1 MQWGAPEEIS
11 LDGGTYLVSTDMA
24 SFLQKWGVRMRI
36 SSAHYPQSNGRAEAA
51 VRTAKRTI
59 LDNTRSDGSLDTDS
73 FARAILQYRNTPLR
87 DIDESPAQLAMGR
100 QLRVSVPMIKSYH
113 KITEQWADIMI
124 DREEKMGKHLR
135 NVKFRHDSSAKRLR
149 PLQAGTTVAVQNVV
163 SKAWDRIA
171 KVVEMKGD
179 RQYVIKLDAIGRI
192 STRNRKHLREIR
204 VQDFPP
210 PTRSLS
216 PADSCADP

>member
-1 MQWGAPEEIS
+1 M
-11 LDGGTYLVSTDMA
+11 
-24 SFLQKWGVRMRI
+24 GVRMRI
-36 SSAHYPQSNGRAEAA
+36 SSAHYPQSNRRAEAA
-51 VRTAKRTI
+51 IRTAKRTI
-59 LDNTRSDGSLDTDS
+59 QDNTRSDGSLDTDS
-73 FARAILQYRNTPLR
+73 FARTILQYRNMPLR
-87 DIDESPAQLAMGR
+87 DIDKSPAQLAMGR
-100 QLRVSVPMIKSYH
+100 LLRDSVPMTKSYH

-124 DREEKMGKHLR
+124 DREKMGKHLR

-163 SKAWDRIA
+163 SNAWGRIA

-179 RQYVIKLDAIGRI
+179 RQYVIKLDGSGRI

-216 PADSCADP
+216 PADSCADPQPRRGTRKINPPSWHEDCIL